1 MDKIS
6 ILGVPSPSR
15 SIDID
20 AKPNMH
26 TAGRVL
32 RASRSFDRL
41 ALCLRYGEEEP
52 NSLLF
57 SDKCLFSLSGPLHDS
72 TDPDPPSPFFPG
84 LRWIWLQQWQESLW
98 LNTSV
103 ALCAGWRLV
112 LGFPGPLGRS
122 HLQRNGLA
130 RPLSQ
135 SALSLSV
142 VAAGPSASHKLTLFV
157 FTQSDCSATSAE
169 SGGGGGWG
177 GGQFV
182 GCVAFGFCFDL
193 LWLSPNERA

>member
-1 MDKIS
+1 MGKIS

-26 TAGRVL
+26 TAGRVR

-84 LRWIWLQQWQESLW
+84 LRWICLQQWQESLW

-112 LGFPGPLGRS
+112 LGLAGPLGRS
-122 HLQRNGLA
+122 HPQRNGLA
-130 RPLSQ
+130 RSLSQ

-142 VAAGPSASHKLTLFV
+142 FAAGPSASHKLTLFV

-169 SGGGGGWG
+169 SRGGGGWG
-177 GGQFV
+177 GWSVCWMCG
-182 GCVAFGFCFDL
+182 
-193 LWLSPNERA
+193 LWILFWFALIIP

>member
-1 MDKIS
+1 MGKIS

-26 TAGRVL
+26 TAGCVR

-72 TDPDPPSPFFPG
+72 TDPDPPSPFFWG
-84 LRWIWLQQWQESLW
+84 LRWICNNGKKVCDSIRASHCVRDEGSSLK
-98 LNTSV
+98 LRC
-103 ALCAGWRLV
+103 L
-112 LGFPGPLGRS
+112 PGPLEG
-122 HLQRNGLA
+122 NGLA
-130 RPLSQ
+130 RSLSQ
-135 SALSLSV
+135 STLSLSV
-142 VAAGPSASHKLTLFV
+142 FAAGPSASHKLALFV

-169 SGGGGGWG
+169 SGGGGG
-177 GGQFV
+177 
-182 GCVAFGFCFDL
+182 
-193 LWLSPNERA
+193 